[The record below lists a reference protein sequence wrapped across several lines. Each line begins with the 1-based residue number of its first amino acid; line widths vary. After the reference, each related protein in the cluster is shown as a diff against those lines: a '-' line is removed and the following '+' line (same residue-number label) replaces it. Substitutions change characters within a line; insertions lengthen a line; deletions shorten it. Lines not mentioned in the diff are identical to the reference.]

1 MAIISRIRDCR
12 GCHCF
17 LSIAMLPM
25 RDKKKGA
32 VKWIKEDKDPVSQS
46 GDKTSKK
53 RSKGCVQDKLHH
65 LLLFDKATH
74 DQLC

>member
-1 MAIISRIRDCR
+1 
-12 GCHCF
+12 
-17 LSIAMLPM
+17 MLPM

-53 RSKGCVQDKLHH
+53 WSKG
-65 LLLFDKATH
+65 
-74 DQLC
+74 